1 MCVVYFR
8 SDCLALRRCLEVQT
22 LWLISASSWKAL
34 AHMLDPRPSGLTA
47 ITRDNTVESGGE
59 CDNSG
64 LSPSYQ
70 AEWGP
75 PADHI
80 RRPQI
85 SNTSANSSYTLQGKT
100 WTEGPSLE
108 NTCHQKSCDQLQE
121 SCYIHTR
128 RNAEGEVSTTA
139 PRYSAAV
146 FPTGW
151 KHTRTCH
158 CLLKLKKALG

>member
-8 SDCLALRRCLEVQT
+8 SDWMTLCRCLEVQT
-22 LWLISASSWKAL
+22 LWLISVSSWKAL
-34 AHMLDPRPSGLTA
+34 AHMLDPQALWFYCYHPRQHCWIWRRMWQQQAHQLT
-47 ITRDNTVESGGE
+47 
-59 CDNSG
+59 
-64 LSPSYQ
+64 
-70 AEWGP
+70 
-75 PADHI
+75 I

-85 SNTSANSSYTLQGKT
+85 SNTSAYSSYTLQGKT

-108 NTCHQKSCDQLQE
+108 NTCHRKSCGQLQE
-121 SCYIHTR
+121 SCYIHTS
-128 RNAEGEVSTTA
+128 RNAEVEVSTTA

-146 FPTGW
+146 FPTAW